1 MLMISGTNIT
11 LTRGN
16 TAELLVLP
24 KNDDDTPYILASDDK
39 VLFTVKNRVGKGL
52 VQKTLT
58 ASAQDPET
66 GEITIVLAPEDTIEL
81 APQAY
86 TYDVLLVTESGDA
99 YTFIESSTF
108 SVVSAIGTYK
118 DVGGGGP

>member
-1 MLMISGTNIT
+1 MLKISGTDIT

-86 TYDVLLVTESGDA
+86 TYDVLLITASGDA
-99 YTFIESSTF
+99 YTFIPL
-108 SVVSAIGTYK
+108 SVFEITLAIGTYQ
-118 DVGGGGP
+118 DIGGDAP